1 MTQDFRRKKI
11 RVLPTG
17 VEPMTI
23 WLVLH
28 MLCHCAIGDSWQ
40 AWLFNWVYG
49 DKLLAY
55 CWTGMSN
62 VMLVWNEDVNGD
74 VNEDGKVEAWLCKWK
89 MQWCYSLNKTGK
101 LGKKNSEF
109 TLFEPT
115 TFRLVLRMLY
125 HWALRDSSQAWLQTI
140 VECCSKFQI
149 LISSGVNC
157 YFETPFSKIIHDI
170 MSKWREKS
178 FLTRKLFSSVRQK
191 PPWIMHEEKKG
202 YKKRIPIGINDSNKL
217 QRKNL
222 KISVRFSR
230 RKTRSV
236 YPPPP
241 PPHPPLPT

>member
-1 MTQDFRRKKI
+1 MWMKM
-11 RVLPTG
+11 V
-17 VEPMTI
+17 
-23 WLVLH
+23 
-28 MLCHCAIGDSWQ
+28 
-40 AWLFNWVYG
+40 
-49 DKLLAY
+49 KLRPGY
-55 CWTGMSN
+55 VS
-62 VMLVWNEDVNGD
+62 ER
-74 VNEDGKVEAWLCKWK
+74 
-89 MQWCYSLNKTGK
+89 WCYSVNKTGK

-157 YFETPFSKIIHDI
+157 YFETPFSKIIHDF

-222 KISVRFSR
+222 KISVRFFR

-236 YPPPP
+236 YPPP
-241 PPHPPLPT
+241 HSPLRRLVVRTRNLLKL